1 MSETPHEHPTVR
13 HYIQIFVL
21 LGILTAVELAIAIA
35 YTKWHPYPKGALVV
49 MLIGLAFYKAAL
61 VAMHF
66 MHLKLDPR
74 RLSIAVI
81 APVCALMVLV
91 TILSFEAIQANHL
104 HAFESAPASSA
115 PAPAAE

>member
-1 MSETPHEHPTVR
+1 MSDTHAHPTVR
-13 HYIQIFVL
+13 HYLQIFVVL
-21 LGILTAVELAIAIA
+21 AVLTAVELALAII
-35 YTKWHPYPKGALVV
+35 YQKTHWYPKGALVV

-91 TILSFEAIQANHL
+91 TILSFESIQAHHL
-104 HAFESAPASSA
+104 HAFDAAPASST

>member
-1 MSETPHEHPTVR
+1 MSESHEHPTVR

-21 LGILTAVELAIAIA
+21 LAVLTAVELGVALA
-35 YTKWHPYPKGALVV
+35 YKAWHPYSKGALVI

-66 MHLKLDPR
+66 MHLKLDPK

-81 APVCALMVLV
+81 APVCVLLVLV
-91 TILSFEAIQANHL
+91 TILSFESIQANHL

-115 PAPAAE
+115 PAPVAE